1 MVTFDGLPLHPLI
14 VHAPVVLI
22 PLVAAGLVVL
32 LVRPSLRPTLAP
44 IVAVLAV
51 GAAVTAWGAV
61 WSGEELGEALGRGD
75 ELESHESW
83 GELARTF
90 AVIVAL
96 GVVAFAATDRF
107 LPQRPTITRVLGV
120 VTTGVAIAAVGVVG
134 VAGHAGATLAWEG
147 KVPAGGAVDIE
158 EAGDADSE
166 GDDDP
171 AVAGDGATEDGGEP
185 AGPSAELLPGVGTP
199 GVDVVLGEWALVPS
213 AEVAPPGTVTFRFRN
228 LGTVP
233 HALRIR
239 TPGSGG
245 DRLEWRSETV
255 APGES
260 GLLVVELAE
269 GTYEVD
275 CPVEDGYGEH
285 DELGMEMLFRV
296 AEDAA
301 PLDPLPAGT
310 GEPPAEDG
318 SESEGEDGASTP
330 GETTA
335 SEVVE
340 IRSFAY
346 EPVDIEVPVGSELA
360 WVNRDPAPHT
370 ATGDGFDT
378 GRLEQD
384 ARGTVTFTEAGTFEY
399 VCTIHPAMR
408 GRVTVVEP

>member
-1 MVTFDGLPLHPLI
+1 MRTSGSSAAASAPHPGLRTPTGLRFTGVPVRPPAWALGPTGVHRISMATAGRWSGPRSSVTVCSRASASVELRRSSRPGAVSSSVRRMAGRSGCSVCSYPAVAVCLMGRATRTARDRIAVPLSEERSRMVTFDGLPLHPLI

-185 AGPSAELLPGVGTP
+185 
-199 GVDVVLGEWALVPS
+199 
-213 AEVAPPGTVTFRFRN
+213 
-228 LGTVP
+228 
-233 HALRIR
+233 
-239 TPGSGG
+239 
-245 DRLEWRSETV
+245 
-255 APGES
+255 
-260 GLLVVELAE
+260 
-269 GTYEVD
+269 
-275 CPVEDGYGEH
+275 
-285 DELGMEMLFRV
+285 
-296 AEDAA
+296 
-301 PLDPLPAGT
+301 
-310 GEPPAEDG
+310 
-318 SESEGEDGASTP
+318 
-330 GETTA
+330 
-335 SEVVE
+335 
-340 IRSFAY
+340 
-346 EPVDIEVPVGSELA
+346 
-360 WVNRDPAPHT
+360 
-370 ATGDGFDT
+370 
-378 GRLEQD
+378 
-384 ARGTVTFTEAGTFEY
+384 
-399 VCTIHPAMR
+399 
-408 GRVTVVEP
+408 